1 MALGHKGLGKGLDS
15 LFGGELQAEETHG
28 ISRIPI
34 REIEPNP
41 AQPRRDFD
49 EGAMT
54 ELAESIRKNGV
65 ISPIT
70 VRKTDAGYQIVAGER
85 RWRACRQAGV
95 DEIPALVVEVDDQTA
110 FEMAMI
116 ENLQRED
123 LNPLEEAE
131 GYKELMERFGLTQE
145 EVAEKVGRSRPA
157 VANVLRLLTLPQALA
172 DLVRAGQ
179 LSQGHART
187 LLRLSD
193 VETML
198 QAAQMVIDQGLS
210 VRQTEKL
217 VKKLEQM
224 RKEKEGPLVVNM
236 NQIYIEELEN
246 RLAQATG
253 RKINISQGKEKGKIT
268 IEFYGNEDLESLSH
282 AIMGMAKRE
291 EPQEQP

>member
-1 MALGHKGLGKGLDS
+1 
-15 LFGGELQAEETHG
+15 
-28 ISRIPI
+28 
-34 REIEPNP
+34 
-41 AQPRRDFD
+41 
-49 EGAMT
+49 
-54 ELAESIRKNGV
+54 
-65 ISPIT
+65 
-70 VRKTDAGYQIVAGER
+70 
-85 RWRACRQAGV
+85 
-95 DEIPALVVEVDDQTA
+95 
-110 FEMAMI
+110 MAMI

-187 LLRLSD
+187 LLGLSD

-198 QAAQMVIDQGLS
+198 QAAQMVMDQGLS